1 MSDTTTTPVHF
12 EAAPREERRLGPR
25 SKMVE
30 IIYMNMQ
37 AENGGILLDISASG
51 LGFQL
56 ASSMA
61 KERAISFRLSAEGI
75 EDLEISAEVAWL
87 DDDRKRGGL
96 RFGQLPE
103 KVRSRI
109 HRWAGIQ
116 ATPTATL
123 PDPIMPAAAKSSAS
137 GQHSKSDQVGRSF
150 ISEMDPYSLTSDTPQ
165 AGSHARGASSRALNG
180 LPNPLRA
187 YSSYRSAPLYGP
199 EAAHRRRLFGA
210 VAVPVFVLLL
220 LAAGVFVFKNKRQ
233 VGASMIHVGES
244 LSGESARQ
252 PVSLAPPAVAPS
264 SNSSAPGPPEFATV
278 APQAGA
284 PSTNSA
290 IATEPGSAGSAPNTG
305 DADQPTLTAR
315 QPDSGSG
322 SFSPGSQDRQT
333 KTPAEAPRAQKP
345 DSSTFAA
352 RSEHTTASE
361 KSRTRI
367 SGDSVNEDDGHTEL
381 ALAQQYLRGTSV
393 PKDRDMA
400 AHLLWVAVGEGNP
413 QAELELAD
421 LYLRTDG
428 VPAKNC
434 AQARIL
440 LSASSNSGNLE
451 AGEKLA
457 KLRDYGCR

>member
-1 MSDTTTTPVHF
+1 
-12 EAAPREERRLGPR
+12 
-25 SKMVE
+25 
-30 IIYMNMQ
+30 
-37 AENGGILLDISASG
+37 
-51 LGFQL
+51 
-56 ASSMA
+56 
-61 KERAISFRLSAEGI
+61 
-75 EDLEISAEVAWL
+75 
-87 DDDRKRGGL
+87 
-96 RFGQLPE
+96 
-103 KVRSRI
+103 
-109 HRWAGIQ
+109 
-116 ATPTATL
+116 
-123 PDPIMPAAAKSSAS
+123 
-137 GQHSKSDQVGRSF
+137 
-150 ISEMDPYSLTSDTPQ
+150 
-165 AGSHARGASSRALNG
+165 
-180 LPNPLRA
+180 
-187 YSSYRSAPLYGP
+187 
-199 EAAHRRRLFGA
+199 
-210 VAVPVFVLLL
+210 
-220 LAAGVFVFKNKRQ
+220 
-233 VGASMIHVGES
+233 MIHVGES

-252 PVSLAPPAVAPS
+252 PVNPAPAAVAPS

-290 IATEPGSAGSAPNTG
+290 IATEPGSAGSAANTG

-315 QPDSGSG
+315 QTDSGSR
-322 SFSPGSQDRQT
+322 SLSPGSQDRQT

-352 RSEHTTASE
+352 RSEHAPVSE

-400 AHLLWVAVGEGNP
+400 AHLLWVAVSEGNS

-457 KLRDYGCR
+457 RLRDYGCR